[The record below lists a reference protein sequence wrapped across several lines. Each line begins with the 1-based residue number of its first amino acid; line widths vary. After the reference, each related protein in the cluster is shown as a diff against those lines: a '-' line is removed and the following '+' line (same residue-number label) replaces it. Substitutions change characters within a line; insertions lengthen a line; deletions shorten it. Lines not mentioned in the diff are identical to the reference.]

1 MSLREPDDLMALL
14 GAAPELADLPAPTL
28 VEIAAEAER
37 GEVVAGDPLMT
48 AGGIGRQTFVI
59 TSGLATV
66 RVDGHIVARLG
77 PGSVVGELAQ
87 PGWEPSR
94 ATVTADTAMLVVVLG
109 PAALAIISRQ
119 RAEDTTSG

>member
-14 GAAPELADLPAPTL
+14 GAAPELADLPVDTL
-28 VEIAAEAER
+28 IEIAAEAER
-37 GEVVAGDPLMT
+37 GEVAAGEPLMT
-48 AGGIGRQTFVI
+48 AGGIVRQTFVI
-59 TSGLATV
+59 TSGTATV

-87 PGWEPSR
+87 PGWEPSL

-109 PAALAIISRQ
+109 PE
-119 RAEDTTSG
+119 RAEGDQPPTR